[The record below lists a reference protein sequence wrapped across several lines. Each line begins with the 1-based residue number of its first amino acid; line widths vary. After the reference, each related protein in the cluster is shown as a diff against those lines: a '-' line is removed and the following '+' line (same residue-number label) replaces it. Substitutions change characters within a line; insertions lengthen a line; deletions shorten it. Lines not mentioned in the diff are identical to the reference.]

1 MTTPHARRVVDAS
14 GAPERIG
21 TLLGI
26 WAHPDDEAYLSA
38 GLMAKVR
45 DAGGRVVV
53 ATATRGELGT
63 ADPER
68 WPPERLAP
76 LREREL
82 SDSLAVVGVREHHWL
97 GYRDGGLP
105 EVPVDTAVSRIV
117 RLMRSVR
124 PDTVVTFGADGMTG
138 HDDHRTV
145 SRWVTEARHRAGSAA
160 RLWYSTVTPEFH
172 DEWGSFNDSIG
183 LWFEGATPP
192 LTPRSELAAEV
203 RCTGSLLDQK
213 YRALR
218 AHASQT
224 RPLEDL
230 MGTERF
236 RRWWAAESFVAA
248 RAARPRSEARPSRV
262 GGRRAGPR
270 PSVGA
275 GGRRVA
281 GRGVA

>member
-1 MTTPHARRVVDAS
+1 MRTRHARRVADA
-14 GAPERIG
+14 GAAPDRVG

-45 DAGGRVVV
+45 DAGGRVAVV
-53 ATATRGELGT
+53 TASRGELGT

-68 WPPERLAP
+68 WPPERLGR
-76 LREREL
+76 LRQREL
-82 SDSLAVVGVREHHWL
+82 MASLAAVGVREHYWL
-97 GYRDGGLP
+97 GYRDGELP
-105 EVPVDTAVSRIV
+105 DVPAGQAVTRIV
-117 RLMRSVR
+117 RLLRRVR

-145 SRWVTEARHRAGSAA
+145 SRWVTEAWRRAASPAA
-160 RLWYSTVTPEFH
+160 LWYSTVTPEFH
-172 DEWGSFNDSIG
+172 SEWGELNDSIG

-192 LTPRSELAAEV
+192 LTPRSELATEI
-203 RCTGSLLDQK
+203 RCTDSVLDRK

-236 RRWWAAESFVAA
+236 RRWWATESFVAA
-248 RAARPRSEARPSRV
+248 RGAARST
-262 GGRRAGPR
+262 GGM
-270 PSVGA
+270 SA
-275 GGRRVA
+275 GGLVSAR
-281 GRGVA
+281 